1 MVNRKS
7 VNWAAGAVILA
18 AAGWL
23 YLFLFPTPPAI
34 DARPHEG
41 LGEVMAAE
49 ALKLMEP
56 AARLIVITR
65 DQESFILPAMSAQLE
80 GFLKV
85 VKAAGKT
92 PHAIRAIKVD
102 PLRVVSVPPG
112 DFYDMLRQGKDN
124 DVIVS
129 FLGPPTLNAD
139 QLAKLGTKRSRVVAL
154 CSGAMPA
161 RVDLKQAFEQKLLHT
176 AIVSR
181 PDAPAKTTASE
192 PRAAFE
198 QLFKVVTAANLSDLA
213 APESGSTAN

>member
-34 DARPHEG
+34 DARPHQG

-49 ALKLMEP
+49 ALKLLEP
-56 AARLIVITR
+56 GARLIVITR
-65 DQESFILPAMSAQLE
+65 DQDSFVLPAMSTQLE
-80 GFLKV
+80 SFLKT
-85 VKAAGKT
+85 VKAAGNA
-92 PHAIRAIKVD
+92 PHTVRAIKVD

-112 DFYDMLRQGKDN
+112 DFHEMLRQGKDN

-129 FLGPPTLNAD
+129 FLGPPALNAE
-139 QLAKLGTKRSRVVAL
+139 QLLRLGTKRSRVVAL

-161 RVDLKQAFEQKLLHT
+161 RIDLKKAFELKLLHV

-181 PDAPAKTTASE
+181 PDAPAQATAGSS
-192 PRAAFE
+192 RAAFD
-198 QLFKVVTAANLSDLA
+198 QFFKVVTEANLADLA
-213 APESGSTAN
+213 TSGSASTAN